1 MQYIPLWT
9 VVLKIPYPYDR
20 LANRNRNAARQVV
33 GCLRKHGWRVVYSV
47 RQNWR
52 APRPRKTVSEH
63 QGQWALFGSC
73 TSLLV
78 HLALFADT
86 TLFVPYIN
94 YYCFVSLSTYR
105 IVSYLIEKETG
116 YLFCFLL
123 LFWTSKRFWEKF
135 SFRSRCRVKYADV
148 GILQYSSSTY
158 LQVSYLMTK
167 E

>member
-105 IVSYLIEKETG
+105 IVSYRKRNRLFILLSTLILDIETFLRKIQFSIAVSCKICWCW
-116 YLFCFLL
+116 YPSVQFFHLFASFL
-123 LFWTSKRFWEKF
+123 
-135 SFRSRCRVKYADV
+135 
-148 GILQYSSSTY
+148 
-158 LQVSYLMTK
+158 SYD
-167 E
+167 